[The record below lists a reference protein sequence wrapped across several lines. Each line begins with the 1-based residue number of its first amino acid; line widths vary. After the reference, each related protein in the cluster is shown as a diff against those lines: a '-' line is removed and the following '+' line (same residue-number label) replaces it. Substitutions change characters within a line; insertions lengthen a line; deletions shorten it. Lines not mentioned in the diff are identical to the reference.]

1 MPFQQQGSKAATLI
15 CLSFL
20 RNSSA
25 VEIDMMAQRYG
36 KTPAEILD
44 ERKDLSVLERYTL
57 NYAVFGAGIEWEIE
71 QQKRQLKAQNKR

>member
-1 MPFQQQGSKAATLI
+1 
-15 CLSFL
+15 
-20 RNSSA
+20 
-25 VEIDMMAQRYG
+25 MMAQRYG